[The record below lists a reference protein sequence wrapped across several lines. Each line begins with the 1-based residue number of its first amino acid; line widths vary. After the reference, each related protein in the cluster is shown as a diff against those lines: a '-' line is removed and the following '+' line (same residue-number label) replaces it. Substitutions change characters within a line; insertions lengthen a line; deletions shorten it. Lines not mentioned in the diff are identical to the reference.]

1 MAASNLINDQEI
13 WALLDNNRNLPC
25 DQIEAI
31 IDKAAQAG
39 GLEPWEVAALI
50 LGEDPELLH

>member
-1 MAASNLINDQEI
+1 MAAANFINDQEI

-31 IDKAAQAG
+31 IDKAAQAE
-39 GLEPWEVAALI
+39 GLEPWEAAA
-50 LGEDPELLH
+50 